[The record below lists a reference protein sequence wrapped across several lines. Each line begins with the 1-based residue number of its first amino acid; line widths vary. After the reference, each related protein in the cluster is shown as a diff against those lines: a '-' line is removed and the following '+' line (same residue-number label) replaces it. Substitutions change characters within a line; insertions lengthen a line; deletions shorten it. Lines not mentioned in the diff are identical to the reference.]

1 MIETKSWVN
10 FYLTE
15 NPEVQQSN
23 NMNMSINVDDIPQ
36 GKSQNKANVVEL
48 LVAVSI
54 STV

>member
-1 MIETKSWVN
+1 MIETKRSLLN

-23 NMNMSINVDDIPQ
+23 NMNSINVDDIPG
-36 GKSQNKANVVEL
+36 GKSQNKAKVVEL
-48 LVAVSI
+48 LVVVSK